1 MTMGSKPDYVRKKYG
16 PLRDKSLHNVLA
28 HCIHK
33 EFPRIGGPRIRQLCA
48 AMILEVVEKHKR
60 LRDTL
65 SHGQVLWMAV
75 DTNCPPKRHQR
86 IVDTDLIPVV
96 LDLSTPTDIERR
108 IERTTCKERLLRKA
122 IRLSEQAYEQGGLL
136 SNCDLAELLNTQD
149 SRIATILAK
158 HERDTG
164 RIVPRRATLHDVGT
178 GVTHKVIIC
187 TSRYVKGKES
197 EQIARDTYHTVEAVD
212 RYLGQY
218 DRVRFCRLQ
227 GMSSED
233 TSRALNCSHNLVL
246 QYLNIDKQLE
256 ARNDES

>member
-1 MTMGSKPDYVRKKYG
+1 MGSKPDYIRKKYG

-48 AMILEVVEKHKR
+48 AMILEVVENHKKPR
-60 LRDTL
+60 ETV

-75 DTNCPPKRHQR
+75 AADCPPKRHQR
-86 IVDTDLIPVV
+86 IVDTDLIPVT
-96 LDLSTPTDIERR
+96 L
-108 IERTTCKERLLRKA
+108 
-122 IRLSEQAYEQGGLL
+122 
-136 SNCDLAELLNTQD
+136 DLAELLNTAD
-149 SRIATILAK
+149 PRIAHLLAK

-164 RIVPRRATLHDVGT
+164 RIVPRRATIHDVGT

-187 TSRYVKGKES
+187 KSRFVEGKEPS
-197 EQIARDTYHTVEAVD
+197 QIARDTYHTVESVD

-218 DRVRFCRLQ
+218 DRVRFCKLQ

-246 QYLNIDKQLE
+246 QYLRIDKQLE
-256 ARNDES
+256 ASDD